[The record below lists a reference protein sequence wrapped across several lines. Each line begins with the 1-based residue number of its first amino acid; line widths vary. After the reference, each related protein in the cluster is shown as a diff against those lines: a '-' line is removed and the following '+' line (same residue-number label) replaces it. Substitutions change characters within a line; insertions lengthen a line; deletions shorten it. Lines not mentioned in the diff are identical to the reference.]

1 MWQSS
6 VLAYSFRLSC
16 IRIFWIDSLFHSH
29 TIQVFIFDTYFPA
42 ALSFILTMSREQ
54 NTGSVLQEHCKLS
67 QIGDKYANSPRLSR
81 APARVVK
88 YGRCLENARG
98 ESILFCN
105 VPAHKAA
112 RCYTLCFGVVAK
124 QVACSG
130 FIRASDENSCLL
142 LLEIRLMML
151 SASQKTQTMRLT
163 VLKICRVSFFLVQTC
178 FQDWAETVYRVCLCM
193 CAHTGHRKDAAH
205 REERRWL
212 QLSGELTSALICLER
227 HSARFSR
234 GPATPGPIKTESKSS
249 SWVNCP
255 INRKDNRP
263 SSVNY
268 PITGNTCSSCVN
280 FFNHKYQQ
288 LLAAGQF
295 LDRKAGM
302 TSALR
307 DMRLSFPL
315 AAH

>member
-54 NTGSVLQEHCKLS
+54 NMGSVLQEHCKLS

-88 YGRCLENARG
+88 CGRCLENARG

-163 VLKICRVSFFLVQTC
+163 VLKICRVSFFLVQTYFPGLSWDSVLC
-178 FQDWAETVYRVCLCM
+178 VFVHVCTYDKDGTQKRRSTPRGKKVIAAEWRADICPHLPGETLGPLFKRTRYSWANQNREQILFLSQLPNQPEGQQ
-193 CAHTGHRKDAAH
+193 ALIGQLPNH
-205 REERRWL
+205 REYL
-212 QLSGELTSALICLER
+212 
-227 HSARFSR
+227 
-234 GPATPGPIKTESKSS
+234 
-249 SWVNCP
+249 
-255 INRKDNRP
+255 
-263 SSVNY
+263 
-268 PITGNTCSSCVN
+268 
-280 FFNHKYQQ
+280 FF
-288 LLAAGQF
+288 LC
-295 LDRKAGM
+295 
-302 TSALR
+302 
-307 DMRLSFPL
+307 
-315 AAH
+315 

>member
-1 MWQSS
+1 MWQSN
-6 VLAYSFRLSC
+6 VLAYSFRFSC

-151 SASQKTQTMRLT
+151 SASRKTQTMRLT

-178 FQDWAETVYRVCLCM
+178 FQD
-193 CAHTGHRKDAAH
+193 
-205 REERRWL
+205 
-212 QLSGELTSALICLER
+212 
-227 HSARFSR
+227 
-234 GPATPGPIKTESKSS
+234 
-249 SWVNCP
+249 
-255 INRKDNRP
+255 
-263 SSVNY
+263 
-268 PITGNTCSSCVN
+268 
-280 FFNHKYQQ
+280 
-288 LLAAGQF
+288 
-295 LDRKAGM
+295 
-302 TSALR
+302 
-307 DMRLSFPL
+307 
-315 AAH
+315 